1 MYQRPILFSA
11 QMIRAILSGQKT
23 QTRRVVKPQ
32 PTHFLGANPEKGYT
46 GLPYVVTSKKPHHN
60 GMVWEEEDGTR
71 YEQIRCPY
79 AADYLWVRET
89 WAECGG
95 RIYYKADHSEEET
108 EIQWKPSIHM
118 PRCHS
123 RILLE
128 VGFFTTQRL
137 CNISEEDARA
147 EGVSSV
153 QEYFK
158 LWNSINPGIPV
169 GANPIVWVVNFKIE
183 VFNEQ

>member
-1 MYQRPILFSA
+1 MKERPILFSG

-46 GLPYVVTSKKPHHN
+46 GLPYVVTPKKPHHN

-71 YEQIRCPY
+71 YEAIRCPY
-79 AADYLWVRET
+79 DADYLWVRET
-89 WAECGG
+89 WGQRGAWL
-95 RIYYKADHSEEET
+95 YYKADHSEET
-108 EIQWKPSIHM
+108 DIKWKPSIHM

-147 EGVSSV
+147 EGVESV
-153 QEYFK
+153 AQFFE
-158 LWNSINPGIPV
+158 LWDTINPGIPV
-169 GANPIVWVVNFKIE
+169 ASNPVVWVVNSKMVKREI
-183 VFNEQ
+183 